1 MFVVKWLNRNLIC
14 LTVVSLDSLEII
26 SDPAYPGQ
34 WRVSGDYIEQIAK
47 MTHWEYPEAVER
59 FGRQL
64 DALGIA
70 AQLEQRG
77 ALAGDLI
84 MIDKFDFD
92 FAPGRT
98 NMYIPQ
104 DLLEKDA
111 MYGDEPVSEEEEELA
126 WRPFPEGGYLDVDVE
141 ELMGFNEEGDWDLLD
156 DDSFDD
162 EELSFSEDEVWTS

>member
-1 MFVVKWLNRNLIC
+1 
-14 LTVVSLDSLEII
+14 
-26 SDPAYPGQ
+26 
-34 WRVSGDYIEQIAK
+34 

-92 FAPGRT
+92 FSPGRS
-98 NMYIPQ
+98 NMYIPEN
-104 DLLEKDA
+104 LLERE
-111 MYGDEPVSEEEEELA
+111 GLLEDESETEEEEELA

-141 ELMGFNEEGDWDLLD
+141 ELIGFNEAGDWDLLD
-156 DDSFDD
+156 GEGVDDG
-162 EELSFSEDEVWTS
+162 EEFSFSEDEVWTS

>member
-1 MFVVKWLNRNLIC
+1 MRIVYSL
-14 LTVVSLDSLEII
+14 LTNIYPLFSIRFLEII

-34 WRVSGDYIEQIAK
+34 WRVSGEYIEQIAK

-77 ALAGDLI
+77 AVTGDLI

-98 NMYIPQ
+98 NLYIPP
-104 DLLEKDA
+104 DLWEKEFKYD
-111 MYGDEPVSEEEEELA
+111 DDKPETEEEEELA
-126 WRPFPEGGYLDVDVE
+126 WRPFPEGGYLDVDTE
-141 ELMGFNEEGDWDLLD
+141 ELIGFNEAGDWDLLD
-156 DDSFDD
+156 DEDFDND
-162 EELSFSEDEVWTS
+162 EEFSFSEDEVWTS

>member
-1 MFVVKWLNRNLIC
+1 MFVPI
-14 LTVVSLDSLEII
+14 EII

-34 WRVSGDYIEQIAK
+34 WRISGEYIEQIAK

-70 AQLEQRG
+70 AQLEHRG
-77 ALAGDLI
+77 AMAGDLI

-98 NMYIPQ
+98 NVYIPPE
-104 DLLEKDA
+104 LLEKDE
-111 MYGDEPVSEEEEELA
+111 MYGDDKFEEEDDEALA

-141 ELMGFNEEGDWDLLD
+141 ELLGFNEEGDWELLD
-156 DDSFDD
+156 DDGFEA
-162 EELSFSEDEVWTS
+162 EEFSFSEDEVWTS

>member
-1 MFVVKWLNRNLIC
+1 MSFLFP
-14 LTVVSLDSLEII
+14 EII

-34 WRVSGDYIEQIAK
+34 WRVSGEYIEQIAK

-92 FAPGRT
+92 FSPGRT
-98 NMYIPQ
+98 NVYIPPE
-104 DLLEKDA
+104 LLEKEA
-111 MYGDEPVSEEEEELA
+111 MYDEDPVSEEEELA
-126 WRPFPEGGYLDVDVE
+126 WRPFPDGGYLDVDVE
-141 ELMGFNEEGDWDLLD
+141 ELMGFNEEGDWDLLAD
-156 DDSFDD
+156 DGFEGD
-162 EELSFSEDEVWTS
+162 EDFSFSEDEVWTS

>member
-1 MFVVKWLNRNLIC
+1 
-14 LTVVSLDSLEII
+14 
-26 SDPAYPGQ
+26 
-34 WRVSGDYIEQIAK
+34 

-70 AQLEQRG
+70 AQLERRG

-92 FAPGRT
+92 FSPGRT

-104 DLLEKDA
+104 DLLEKEGLLA
-111 MYGDEPVSEEEEELA
+111 DESEMEEDEELA
-126 WRPFPEGGYLDVDVE
+126 WRPFPEGGYMDVDVE
-141 ELMGFNEEGDWDLLD
+141 ELMGFNEAGGWDMLEDGVD
-156 DDSFDD
+156 DG
-162 EELSFSEDEVWTS
+162 EEFSFSEDEVWTS

>member
-1 MFVVKWLNRNLIC
+1 
-14 LTVVSLDSLEII
+14 
-26 SDPAYPGQ
+26 
-34 WRVSGDYIEQIAK
+34 

-77 ALAGDLI
+77 AVTGDLI

-92 FAPGRT
+92 FSPGRT
-98 NMYIPQ
+98 NIYLPP
-104 DLLEKDA
+104 DLLEKDE
-111 MYGDEPVSEEEEELA
+111 MYGDDDDAISEEEEELA

-156 DDSFDD
+156 EEGFD
-162 EELSFSEDEVWTS
+162 EEEFSFSEDEVWTS

>member
-1 MFVVKWLNRNLIC
+1 MLSC
-14 LTVVSLDSLEII
+14 SYYLEII

-34 WRVSGDYIEQIAK
+34 WRVSGQYIEQIAK

-84 MIDKFDFD
+84 MIDKFDFE

-98 NMYIPQ
+98 NIYIPP
-104 DLLEKDA
+104 DLLEKEA
-111 MYGDEPVSEEEEELA
+111 MFDDESETEEEEELA

-141 ELMGFNEEGDWDLLD
+141 ELMGFNESGDWGLLD
-156 DDSFDD
+156 DEGFDK
-162 EELSFSEDEVWTS
+162 EEDFAFSEDEVWTS

>member
-1 MFVVKWLNRNLIC
+1 
-14 LTVVSLDSLEII
+14 
-26 SDPAYPGQ
+26 
-34 WRVSGDYIEQIAK
+34 

-77 ALAGDLI
+77 AMTGDLI

-92 FAPGRT
+92 FSPGRT
-98 NMYIPQ
+98 NIYLPP
-104 DLLEKDA
+104 DLLEKDE
-111 MYGDEPVSEEEEELA
+111 MYGDDDGAMSEEEEELA

-156 DDSFDD
+156 EEGFD
-162 EELSFSEDEVWTS
+162 EEEFSFSEDEVWTS